1 VRRLLGTA
9 LLALL
14 ALSFTP
20 AARADADLIVGIVD
34 DQLKWTAHPKPAT
47 TLLRDL
53 GIGALRVPLTWRR
66 GSSRLTRMDLVAMNR
81 VVGATFPM
89 RIVLTVAGPAR
100 EAPRTDTERAQF
112 CAYVRDALSRYPAI
126 NDVTIWNEVNSNDFW
141 QPQFDSSGASAAPR
155 DYAALLARCYD
166 TLKPLRPR
174 LNLMTD
180 TSPRGNDNAFAETN
194 SGHSPGLFVRRLG
207 EVYRA
212 MGRTRPLFDNV
223 GHHPYGDFAL
233 ESPFARHP
241 NTGSIGQGDHD
252 KLVAAYNDAFA
263 GTDQPT
269 IGRGA
274 RIWYLEDG
282 FETTVSSSK
291 RSLYSGVERSRTVGP
306 DVLHAAQLVDA
317 VRLAYCQPHV
327 ASFFNFLLTD
337 ESRLGGWQSG
347 LLWADG
353 TKKPAY
359 ASFRGIIREV
369 RHRNVDCVALRR
381 KEADTL
387 AGGFIFLPP
396 KKP

>member
-1 VRRLLGTA
+1 VRRLLGTC
-9 LLALL
+9 LLALVL
-14 ALSFTP
+14 TP
-20 AARADADLIVGIVD
+20 AARADSDLVVGIVD
-34 DQLKWTAHPKPAT
+34 DQLKWTAHAKPT
-47 TLLRDL
+47 TAVLRDL

-66 GSSRLTRMDLVAMNR
+66 GSSRLSRTDLVTMNR

-89 RIVLTVAGPAR
+89 RIVLTVAGPSL
-100 EAPRTDTERAQF
+100 EAPRSDAERGQF
-112 CAYVRDALSRYPAI
+112 CAYVRDALARYPTI

-141 QPQFDSSGASAAPR
+141 QPQFDSSGASVAPR

-166 TLKPLRPR
+166 TLKPLRPK

-180 TSPRGNDNAFAETN
+180 TSPRGNDNAFATTN
-194 SGHSPGLFVRRLG
+194 SGHSPALFVRRLG
-207 EVYRA
+207 EAYRA
-212 MGRTRPLFDNV
+212 MGRARPLFDNV
-223 GHHPYGDFAL
+223 GHHPYGDFSL

-241 NTGSIGQGDHD
+241 NTGSIGQGDYD
-252 KLVAAYNDAFA
+252 KLVAAYNDAFV

-291 RSLYSGVERSRTVGP
+291 RSLYNGVERARTVGP
-306 DVLHAAQLVDA
+306 DALHAEQLVDS
-317 VRLAYCQPHV
+317 VRFAYCQPYV

-337 ESRLGGWQSG
+337 ERRLTGWQSG
-347 LLWADG
+347 VLWADG
-353 TKKPAY
+353 SKKPAY
-359 ASFRGIIREV
+359 AAFRGVIREV
-369 RHRNVDCVALRR
+369 RQRKVDCAALRK